1 MIYRIAIC
9 DDCAAD
15 TEYLSG
21 LVETWAEGNG
31 SRACVKTFPSAEA
44 FLFSYEEEN
53 DFQILLLDI
62 EMGGLDGVELARK
75 IRENNDRLQIVF
87 VTGFPDFMAEGYE
100 VAALHYLMK
109 PVSAQK
115 LGAVLDRAAANL
127 ARPEKRLKVSF
138 DRQTDFVPFD
148 KILYIEAQKQYV
160 RIHTQERDYRMK
172 ASLGEMEEALDGYF
186 FKCQRSFLVNL
197 NHVAR
202 IKSSCAVLKN
212 GEEVPISRGM
222 DGKMGRAIIELY

>member
-115 LGAVLDRAAANL
+115 LSEVLDRAAANL
-127 ARPEKRLKVSF
+127 AKPEKRLKVSF
-138 DRQTDFVPFD
+138 DRQTDFIPFD
-148 KILYIEAQKQYV
+148 KILYVEAQKQYV
-160 RIHTQERDYRMK
+160 RIHTKEGDYRMK
-172 ASLGEMEEALDGYF
+172 ASLGEVGEALDEYF

-202 IKSSCAVLKN
+202 IKSSCAVLDN
-212 GEEVPISRGM
+212 GEEIPISRGM